1 MKKTTNKALTL
12 FIATIMILG
21 ALASCTGSKT
31 EITSESDSSQG
42 SSSSSTEIGETE
54 NSNSEGAS
62 STSTEI
68 GETESSN
75 SEGASSS
82 STEIGETESSNSE
95 GASSSS
101 TEIGETES
109 SNSEGESSAEGETSD
124 SEDNKIVLDGDHA
137 DLIELS
143 ASLKNN
149 ISAYFPTGQRN
160 NVIYENMNMTLDYA
174 LNVNLPQQVT
184 SLTNKRGNVYV
195 ENTMDVFVE
204 MSNGNRYYAKN
215 SYSNGTPNIYRLGY
229 YYYEMRVEGQTFMA
243 EISENSSITIDHLSP
258 VSKNAIKGM
267 KKKDGALVVVNGS
280 NVTDP
285 NIIFSRSLK
294 IDTGVYTM
302 LEITMKADTNTDI
315 QADVYYMA
323 GNATEFSNGQRVRFD
338 INNDGSYHTYLV
350 PIYSGA
356 NYTGNL
362 TSLRLDINGSDAE
375 YEISGI
381 RFLSVDVENAPASLS
396 LCRTFNVYSDKMHQ
410 VVQIAATSETNN
422 IKEIGIQT
430 KISADKVAAL
440 VIKDKCDELHTTL
453 DGVDWSTVEYV
464 GFDIKDAGIFGYILP
479 YDGKGGTLRVALDGD
494 KYIIEQVMTPEN
506 GTIIPSRTD
515 YNTEKEYYNW
525 VSGGNTNDFYMGS
538 RVYTD
543 PNHDFEDFLYEAYC
557 ERNPINANRIKVN
570 DVFSHDSSYDGYDS
584 LRGIYR
590 FNAASVRGG
599 FNDHYYK
606 TPNNHY
612 RTNFVIRSDIDRK
625 IYVMTYTTSGQLEC
639 AVLLDGSDVMIPV
652 PLEVGKNFSEAHGER
667 NLYNLDDAPY
677 GEVIFPLILKA
688 DTKYEYTVVN
698 LYQNWG
704 NYPLKQLSW
713 IQFHSPYYHLSTG
726 VIETN
731 CVLPWTFTDRTWYNT
746 LPDHRGMSAPLWDDQ
761 PQHTYAG
768 EHDWLKYTDADGNTV
783 RTENVF
789 NTIDSYGPTYADVK
803 MDYVTYDGK
812 MKVSYV
818 HTEMPQTDEN
828 RTYYQM
834 TYEVLEDI
842 TINNFV
848 TDFQF
853 YKVDPNDDTGLY
865 QKLGYLNEQNECVVV
880 DANLTKAPVKYTLGD
895 KCPYFSFFDMDNNS
909 YSKGYGN
916 LSFLVYNSEFVIS
929 GEKVSPN
936 FAIVNYTDTVYVTL
950 DIEEQTTLKAGD
962 KFVINAILLPWG
974 SQHLEDGIIDIENG
988 NYEYTMELPDG
999 TLYMDKNVRDVRE
1012 KTLLNPLTAISGENC
1027 ETVESV
1033 YVPKVKSTD
1042 GVSAEFTLTGGYG
1055 NTAVRV
1061 YGFNKLTV
1069 PVIYEKV
1076 GDEWQRYQ
1084 ISSFSTDPEKG
1095 HRYDG
1100 YSVHYD
1106 GDGTY
1111 SYSFVTDMDGESD
1124 RTFKIVVD
1132 GEYEKWDKEIV
1143 PPENDDYLMLYVDP
1157 EELAEKITAATDFFA
1172 SAAVSED
1179 GSYVTVSPVLNCTF
1193 GESYATVYKAI
1204 SSDTQSGHYLV
1215 FKYRV
1220 PSTNE
1225 EPLNSFDIYLS
1236 TTNKNT
1242 NKNDSIAFTPI
1253 QDGEWHVAV
1262 LDLSKFNHP
1271 SFTEVDGK
1279 YNCQYIRFD
1288 FFNKKHAASV
1298 ALDIAY
1304 IAMDASL
1311 EEICKLNQDEFE
1323 ELPIHAGSLVG
1334 SVKTF
1339 TFETYFDIVI
1349 SPDADIKLSALPYGS
1364 ALDSANG
1371 VKQAINVG
1379 SKEGGPKEALP
1390 IGVATDL
1397 TVTLKGWCIVG
1408 GGVEKYVWSADGGL
1422 TWNDC
1427 GNLAALTA
1435 APEKNLGAAK
1445 ALSSSKGYED
1455 IEASLRNSSFQSSA
1469 GLTVDLSE
1477 YEGKTVSVIIA
1488 AVPANESDSL
1498 CLLYRFKDIAV
1509 SKQ

>member
-1 MKKTTNKALTL
+1 MMNKKFKILSILLAFSTL
-12 FIATIMILG
+12 AG
-21 ALASCTGSKT
+21 AFASCAPQPDVDDAT
-31 EITSESDSSQG
+31 E
-42 SSSSSTEIGETE
+42 
-54 NSNSEGAS
+54 SNSTYETTGESGSIGAGN
-62 STSTEI
+62 T
-68 GETESSN
+68 ETESDHV
-75 SEGASSS
+75 AD
-82 STEIGETESSNSE
+82 TELGEITIS
-95 GASSSS
+95 
-101 TEIGETES
+101 
-109 SNSEGESSAEGETSD
+109 
-124 SEDNKIVLDGDHA
+124 GDHA
-137 DLIELS
+137 ALIGL
-143 ASLKNN
+143 ADSLKNN
-149 ISAYFPTGQRN
+149 VTAYFSDGARDS
-160 NVIYENMNMTLDYA
+160 VIYENMNMSLDYA
-174 LNVNLPQQVT
+174 LDVTLQQQVT
-184 SLTNKRGNVYV
+184 SLKNKSGNTYI
-195 ENTMDVFVE
+195 ENTMDIFIE
-204 MSNGNRYYAKN
+204 MSGGGRYYAKN
-215 SYSNGTPNIYRLGY
+215 SYTDGVPNIYRLGY
-229 YYYEMRVEGQTFMA
+229 YYYEMRVEGQTFVG
-243 EISENSSITIDHLSP
+243 EIKEDGSFDVDHLSP
-258 VSKNAIKGM
+258 SGKNGIKGM
-267 KKKDGALVVVNGS
+267 KKNDGVLFVVNGS
-280 NVTDP
+280 AVTDP
-285 NIIFSRSLK
+285 NITFSRSLN
-294 IDTGVYTM
+294 IDTSIYTV
-302 LEITMKADTNTDI
+302 LEITMKADANTDSR
-315 QADVYYMA
+315 ADVYYIA
-323 GNATEFSNGQRVRFD
+323 GDKSEFGSAQRVNFA
-338 INNDGSYHTYLV
+338 INNDGAYHTYLV
-350 PIYSGA
+350 PLYSGA
-356 NYTGNL
+356 EYFGVL
-362 TSLRLDINGSDAE
+362 SGLRLDINGSDAE

-430 KISADKVAAL
+430 KISADTVAAL

-453 DGVDWSTVEYV
+453 DGVDWYTVEYV

-479 YDGKGGTLRVALDGD
+479 YDGKGGTLRVVLDGD
-494 KYIIEQVMTPEN
+494 KYVIEQVMTPEN

-538 RVYTD
+538 RIYTD

-557 ERNPINANRIKVN
+557 ERNPISDSGFKVN
-570 DVFSHDSSYDGYDS
+570 DIYSEDSSYAGYDS

-590 FNAASVRGG
+590 LNAASVRSG
-599 FNDHYYK
+599 FNEHYYSSQ
-606 TPNNHY
+606 NRHY
-612 RTNFVIRSDIDRK
+612 RTNFLIRGDIDRH

-639 AVLLDGSDVMIPV
+639 AVLLDKNDVMIPV

-667 NLYNLDDAPY
+667 NLYNLDDATY
-677 GEVIFPLILKA
+677 GEVIFPLEISA
-688 DTKYEYTVVN
+688 DEKYEYTVVN

-704 NYPLKQLSW
+704 KYPLKQLSW
-713 IQFHSPYYHLSTG
+713 IQFHSPYYHFSTG

-731 CVLPWTFTDRTWYNT
+731 CLLPWTFTDRTWYNT

-916 LSFLVYNSEFVIS
+916 LSFLVYNSEFVIG

-974 SQHLEDGIIDIENG
+974 SQQLEDGIIDVESD

-1012 KTLLNPLTAISGENC
+1012 NTLLNPLTAIASEGAIEL
-1027 ETVESV
+1027 ESV
-1033 YVPKVKSTD
+1033 YVPKVKSVN
-1042 GVSAEFTLTGGYG
+1042 GVDAEFTLTGGY
-1055 NTAVRV
+1055 NNVAVRA
-1061 YGFNKLTV
+1061 YGFKMSTV
-1069 PVIYEKV
+1069 PVIYEKIN
-1076 GDEWQRYQ
+1076 GEWKRYEVNSYSADQ
-1084 ISSFSTDPEKG
+1084 ENG
-1095 HRYDG
+1095 HMYDG
-1100 YSVHYD
+1100 YCVYYD

-1111 SYSFVTDMDGESD
+1111 SYSFVTTMDGKSD
-1124 RTFKIVVD
+1124 RTFKIVAD
-1132 GEYEKWDKEIV
+1132 GEYDNWRKEAAPV
-1143 PPENDDYLMLYVDP
+1143 KNADLLDVYLDP
-1157 EELAEKITAATDFFA
+1157 EEIAEKVSAATDFFS
-1172 SAAVSED
+1172 SATISED

-1204 SSDTQSGHYLV
+1204 SADTQSGHYLV

-1288 FFNKKHAASV
+1288 FFNKKHTASV

-1311 EEICKLNQDEFE
+1311 EEICKLNQEEFE

-1334 SVKTF
+1334 SVNTF

-1349 SPDADIKLSALPYGS
+1349 SPDADIKLSTLPYGS

-1427 GNLAALTA
+1427 GNLSALAA

-1498 CLLYRFKDIAV
+1498 CLLYRFKDITV
-1509 SKQ
+1509 SAQE

>member
-1 MKKTTNKALTL
+1 MKKIRLSA
-12 FIATIMILG
+12 I
-21 ALASCTGSKT
+21 ALALIISLSAFSSCAAETVETTTTETAAKIDETDKT
-31 EITSESDSSQG
+31 TETESGTLKETESDSLKV
-42 SSSSSTEIGETE
+42 TESASPEATERDPESISDTETAYETAVTEAENESESLETDETTSAFVETE
-54 NSNSEGAS
+54 GV
-62 STSTEI
+62 TEKPTVELT
-68 GETESSN
+68 GE
-75 SEGASSS
+75 
-82 STEIGETESSNSE
+82 
-95 GASSSS
+95 
-101 TEIGETES
+101 
-109 SNSEGESSAEGETSD
+109 
-124 SEDNKIVLDGDHA
+124 HA
-137 DLIELS
+137 DVIAL
-143 ASLKNN
+143 ADSLKNN
-149 ISAYFPTGQRN
+149 VTAYFPTGERDSM
-160 NVIYENMNMTLDYA
+160 IYENMEMSLEYA
-174 LNVNLPQQVT
+174 LSVTLPQQVT
-184 SLTNKRGNVYV
+184 SLKNKSGASYI
-195 ENTMDVFVE
+195 ENTMDVFIE
-204 MSNGNRYYAKN
+204 MSGGGRYYAKN
-215 SYSNGTPNIYRLGY
+215 SYTAGVPNIYRLGY
-229 YYYEMRVEGQTFMA
+229 YYYEMRVEGQTFVG
-243 EISENSSITIDHLSP
+243 EINENGFVDIDHLSL
-258 VSKNAIKGM
+258 SGKNAVKSIK
-267 KKKDGALVVVNGS
+267 KNDGVLQVVNAIPAG
-280 NVTDP
+280 DH
-285 NIIFSRSLK
+285 NITFSRSLK
-294 IDTGVYTM
+294 IDTATYTV
-302 LEITMKADTNTDI
+302 LEITMKADANTDSR
-315 QADVYYMA
+315 ADVYYMA
-323 GNATEFSNGQRVRFD
+323 NGTTEFNSAQRVVFA
-338 INNDGSYHTYLV
+338 INNDGAYHTYLV
-350 PIYSGA
+350 PVYSGA
-356 NYTGNL
+356 DYSGTLSG
-362 TSLRLDINGSDAE
+362 LRLDINGAGAE
-375 YEISGI
+375 YEISKM
-381 RFLSVDVENAPASLS
+381 RFLSVDVENAPADLS

-410 VVQIAATSETNN
+410 VVQVAATSETKN
-422 IKEIGIQT
+422 IARVGIQT
-430 KISADKVAAL
+430 KIAADTVAAM
-440 VIKDKCDELHTTL
+440 VIKDKSEELHTTL
-453 DGVDWSTVEYV
+453 EGVDWDTVEYV
-464 GFDIKDAGIFGYILP
+464 GFDIKGAGIFGYILP
-479 YDGKGGTLRVALDGD
+479 YDGKGGNITVTLSGD
-494 KYIIEQVMTPEN
+494 TYIVEQTMTPDG

-515 YNTEKEYYNW
+515 YNEEKQYYNW
-525 VSGGNTNDFYMGS
+525 VEGGNANDFYMGS

-543 PNHDFEDFLYEAYC
+543 PSHSFDTFLYEAYC
-557 ERNPINANRIKVN
+557 ERNPISESRFKVN
-570 DVFSHDSSYDGYDS
+570 EGYSHDSAYVGYDS

-590 FNAASVRGG
+590 FNAANVRNG
-599 FNDHYYK
+599 FTEHYYK
-606 TPNNHY
+606 AQNNHY
-612 RTNFVIRSDIDRK
+612 RTNFIVRGDIERK

-639 AVLLDGSDVMIPV
+639 AVLLDGNDVMIPV

-677 GEVIFPLILKA
+677 GEVIFPLTLKA
-688 DTKYEYTVVN
+688 NEKYEYTVVN

-713 IQFHSPYYHLSTG
+713 IQFHSPYYHFSTG

-731 CVLPWTFTDRTWYNT
+731 CLLPWTFTDRVWYNT
-746 LPDHRGMSAPLWDDQ
+746 LPDHRGMSAPLWEDQ

-768 EHDWLKYTDADGNTV
+768 EHDWLKYIDSNGTVV
-783 RTENVF
+783 RTENLLNV
-789 NTIDSYGPTYADVK
+789 IDSYGPTYADVK
-803 MDYVTYDGK
+803 MDYITYDGK
-812 MKVSYV
+812 MKVSYT

-828 RTYYQM
+828 RTYYEM

-916 LSFLVYNSEFVIS
+916 LSFLVYNSEFVIG

-962 KFVINAILLPWG
+962 KFIISAILLPWG
-974 SQHLEDGIIDIENG
+974 SQQLEDGIDDPDSG
-988 NYEYTMELPDG
+988 NYEYTSILDDG
-999 TLYMDKNVRDVRE
+999 SLYMDKNVRDVRE

-1076 GDEWQRYQ
+1076 GDEWQRYE

-1132 GEYEKWDKEIV
+1132 GEYEKWGKEIV
-1143 PPENDDYLMLYVDP
+1143 PPENEDYLMLYVDP

-1172 SAAVSED
+1172 SATVSED

-1204 SSDTQSGHYLV
+1204 SADTQSGHYLV

-1225 EPLNSFDIYLS
+1225 ETLNSFDIYLS

-1288 FFNKKHAASV
+1288 FFNKKHTASV

-1334 SVKTF
+1334 SVNTF

-1397 TVTLKGWCIVG
+1397 TLTLKGWCIVG

-1427 GNLAALTA
+1427 GNLSALAA

-1469 GLTVDLSE
+1469 GLTVDLSG

-1509 SKQ
+1509 SNQE